1 MYAPHRYFMLH
12 KPYGMESQFISPHA
26 GPLLGDL
33 SFSFPEGTHA
43 IGRLDKYS
51 EGLLLLTTNKKITA
65 LLFEGPVPHKRT
77 YLVQVKH
84 LVNENSLAQLRNG
97 VAIRI
102 TGEEHYTTPP
112 CVVDIVQPSHFP
124 PPRPLPPNV
133 ESTWLSITITEGKFR
148 QVRKMVAAVR
158 HRCIRLL
165 RTSIEDM
172 DLGNLQPGTVMEVD
186 ESTFFSQLKLKA
198 SADIKVLRSLSG
210 SSRNKK

>member
-1 MYAPHRYFMLH
+1 MHAPYRYFMLH

-33 SFSFPEGTHA
+33 PFSFPAGTHA

-65 LLFEGPVPHKRT
+65 LLFESSVPHKRT

-84 LVNENSLAQLRNG
+84 IVSEKSLAQLQNG
-97 VAIRI
+97 VSIRI
-102 TGEEHYTTPP
+102 TGEMFYTTPP
-112 CVVDIVQPSHFP
+112 CEVHIVQPSQFLSPRPFP
-124 PPRPLPPNV
+124 PYV

-148 QVRKMVAAVR
+148 QVRKMVAVIR
-158 HRCIRLL
+158 HRCMRLI

-172 DLGNLQPGTVMEVD
+172 ELGNLQPGEVKEID
-186 ESTFFSQLKLKA
+186 ESTFFSLLKLKA
-198 SADIKVLRSLSG
+198 SKEIK
-210 SSRNKK
+210 

>member
-1 MYAPHRYFMLH
+1 
-12 KPYGMESQFISPHA
+12 MESQFISPHA

-65 LLFEGPVPHKRT
+65 LLFESPVPHKRT

-84 LVNENSLAQLRNG
+84 LVSEDSLEQLRSG
-97 VAIRI
+97 VSIRI
-102 TGEEHYTTPP
+102 SSEEYYTTPP
-112 CVVDIVQPSHFP
+112 CEVHIVEPSQFPSPRPFP
-124 PPRPLPPNV
+124 PYV
-133 ESTWLSITITEGKFR
+133 ENTWLSITITEGKFR

-158 HRCIRLL
+158 HRCMRLL

-172 DLGNLQPGTVMEVD
+172 ELGNLQPGEVKEVD

-198 SADIKVLRSLSG
+198 SGNIKL
-210 SSRNKK
+210 

>member
-1 MYAPHRYFMLH
+1 MHAPYRYFMLH

-33 SFSFPEGTHA
+33 SFSFPAGTHA

-84 LVNENSLAQLRNG
+84 LVNEESLQRLRTG
-97 VAIRI
+97 VPIRI
-102 TGEEHYTTPP
+102 TGDMHYTTSP
-112 CVVDIVQPSHFP
+112 CAVHIVQPSQFPTPRPFP
-124 PPRPLPPNV
+124 PYV

-148 QVRKMVAAVR
+148 QVRKMVAAIR
-158 HRCIRLL
+158 HRCMRLI

-172 DLGNLQPGTVMEVD
+172 ELGNLQPGVVKEVS
-186 ESTFFSQLKLKA
+186 ESTFFSQLKLKTA
-198 SADIKVLRSLSG
+198 GDIR
-210 SSRNKK
+210 R

>member
-1 MYAPHRYFMLH
+1 MHASDRYFMLH
-12 KPYGMESQFISPHA
+12 KPYGMESQFVSPHA

-33 SFSFPEGTHA
+33 AFSFPAGTHA

-65 LLFEGPVPHKRT
+65 LLFESPLPHKRT

-84 LVNENSLAQLRNG
+84 LVNKTSVAQLRSG
-97 VAIRI
+97 VSIRI
-102 TGEEHYTTPP
+102 TGEMYYKTPP
-112 CVVDIVQPSHFP
+112 CEVHIVQPSHFP
-124 PPRPLPPNV
+124 SPRPFPPYV

-158 HRCIRLL
+158 HRCMRLI

-172 DLGNLQPGTVMEVD
+172 ELGTLQPGEIK
-186 ESTFFSQLKLKA
+186 ELNRSTFFSQLKLKA
-198 SADIKVLRSLSG
+198 STEIKR
-210 SSRNKK
+210 